1 MDQSTKE
8 SLVKAIE
15 LLKAGKTSEAAAL
28 LANVL
33 KNEPELVQ
41 GWYLLGLAL
50 DDEEKKIRAFKKVLK
65 LDPNHE
71 KAKQQL
77 EKLEDFSTQV
87 EQPSFETE
95 PPPSSTSIVDD
106 EFELP
111 DWMQEPTFDPSDYAA
126 EIPQITDAMNQDIP
140 DWVQQSPLVPT
151 DEESQTNILPP
162 APKESEQIESESPPE
177 AVGPEPP
184 EMELTGYYEDVED
197 QEAAAIDWGDGQ
209 FAEDS
214 AKQEQVSAFFDE
226 EAQLDDQTQD
236 QTDQPEWLRD
246 MVEDDGGKKKRKKKE
261 KVPKKLLSPDQK
273 RRRRKIITYIV
284 VILAVIGIGYA
295 GYTYRDQIKPVVDPY
310 LSPILTKAA
319 PVTDLLTQGA
329 PLTVLLTPGFNITP
343 TITSTPPLQ
352 PTPEPTWTPSG
363 NQAPVSTQGSNQAAP
378 GPATIT
384 PTPLPL
390 DEGMVAEMESVE
402 EQVRT
407 VRGLPGP
414 LNVDREILPN
424 YRLQQIMAGTLIDDD
439 VLAQLE
445 TEEIVLRALGFIN
458 DTYDL
463 TLATINSR
471 ADALGGFYDP
481 TLNKI
486 YLVGEDF
493 QGVEQYIYA
502 HEYAHTLQDAN
513 FDLNSLGLYPTCTKP
528 SQACLAIRALVEGEA
543 TLVDQQ
549 WLEQYPPEV
558 GSEEISN
565 YEPPARL
572 FQDGAEPAYF
582 AMNTSFA
589 VDYGL
594 SFVNYLYENGGWKA
608 VNRAYGVLP
617 ETTEQVLHPTKYQ
630 QRELPLYLNHPDLSP
645 VFRNDWEFIRSDSLG
660 EWGTYLLLAYNDF
673 TDARRPVQEARV
685 AAEGWGADEFRV
697 YHNSATNKVFL
708 SAYWIWDTPADI
720 NQFYTSLLPYVSTRF
735 GSNVVDGP
743 GEEGVCWSYVG
754 QISCLY
760 KNDTGV
766 LWLYSDDQ
774 EILAAAKERFT
785 KFP

>member
-1 MDQSTKE
+1 
-8 SLVKAIE
+8 
-15 LLKAGKTSEAAAL
+15 
-28 LANVL
+28 
-33 KNEPELVQ
+33 
-41 GWYLLGLAL
+41 
-50 DDEEKKIRAFKKVLK
+50 
-65 LDPNHE
+65 
-71 KAKQQL
+71 
-77 EKLEDFSTQV
+77 
-87 EQPSFETE
+87 
-95 PPPSSTSIVDD
+95 
-106 EFELP
+106 
-111 DWMQEPTFDPSDYAA
+111 
-126 EIPQITDAMNQDIP
+126 
-140 DWVQQSPLVPT
+140 
-151 DEESQTNILPP
+151 
-162 APKESEQIESESPPE
+162 
-177 AVGPEPP
+177 
-184 EMELTGYYEDVED
+184 
-197 QEAAAIDWGDGQ
+197 
-209 FAEDS
+209 
-214 AKQEQVSAFFDE
+214 
-226 EAQLDDQTQD
+226 
-236 QTDQPEWLRD
+236 
-246 MVEDDGGKKKRKKKE
+246 
-261 KVPKKLLSPDQK
+261 
-273 RRRRKIITYIV
+273 
-284 VILAVIGIGYA
+284 
-295 GYTYRDQIKPVVDPY
+295 
-310 LSPILTKAA
+310 
-319 PVTDLLTQGA
+319 
-329 PLTVLLTPGFNITP
+329 
-343 TITSTPPLQ
+343 
-352 PTPEPTWTPSG
+352 
-363 NQAPVSTQGSNQAAP
+363 
-378 GPATIT
+378 
-384 PTPLPL
+384 
-390 DEGMVAEMESVE
+390 MVAEMESVE

-589 VDYGL
+589 FDYGL